1 MCAFV
6 EYIYIYSF
14 VFILKTIGANYTE
27 FFFMFSSFLNRLKHM
42 WLSSNVKD
50 KNDLIIWKLNH
61 FMALDFMNYSF
72 NFIQRSIHLCSILL
86 MLFKAQFSYVE
97 KSPYYKLWQIF
108 SILGRVAIF
117 AHFHEIFVHSCEFL
131 KTALVLISLS
141 LVHLYLW
148 DFCYGDL

>member
-1 MCAFV
+1 
-6 EYIYIYSF
+6 
-14 VFILKTIGANYTE
+14 
-27 FFFMFSSFLNRLKHM
+27 
-42 WLSSNVKD
+42 
-50 KNDLIIWKLNH
+50 
-61 FMALDFMNYSF
+61 MALDFMNYSF

-148 DFCYGDL
+148 DFCYGDLQYFKLRVIRILLQSWIFHLSPLIGLVFTSLKTFPDKSKRDGNLLKGKWVQCKLL